1 MKKKTEVKTKTK
13 VKTKPMSDIEIRDI
27 TKPGKTLEVTFTIPV
42 TICMTV
48 SETGH
53 SKGFD
58 YTKWINE
65 ARPKVGYKLIETLED
80 NDKACTEHG
89 TETFEEIVK
98 EELWNDNIKVNSV
111 VYK

>member
-1 MKKKTEVKTKTK
+1 MKKTKVKTKTE
-13 VKTKPMSDIEIRDI
+13 VKTKPMSDIKIREVPNPRR
-27 TKPGKTLEVTFTIPV
+27 TFEVTFTIPV

-53 SKGFD
+53 SKEFD

-65 ARPKVGYKLIETLED
+65 ARPKVGYKLIETMKD
-80 NDKACTEHG
+80 NDKSCTDNG
-89 TETFEEIVK
+89 VETFEEIVK